1 MRAMNTIAIQ
11 LQKVCNTVM
20 RRATLALV
28 VPLLIFTSC
37 SEDQVDC
44 EDVAPMGQQI
54 YDIGSGDCY
63 EIFTSCAEV
72 IDFRVYDRWGAIV
85 YNYNRLID
93 PDFCWM
99 GTDDDGSLLE
109 VEVYLYDLQVIDQ
122 DDHIEIVRGNVTLL
136 Q

>member
-1 MRAMNTIAIQ
+1 
-11 LQKVCNTVM
+11 
-20 RRATLALV
+20 
-28 VPLLIFTSC
+28 
-37 SEDQVDC
+37 
-44 EDVAPMGQQI
+44 MGQQI

-63 EIFTSCAEV
+63 EIFISCAEV

-109 VEVYLYDLQVIDQ
+109 VDVYFYDLQVIDQ